1 MSLSVKSLRRAL
13 TAADVPIVLKILAN
27 HQTSRTEIW
36 SAMSVNTILGDICR
50 DAGYGE
56 LA

>member
-1 MSLSVKSLRRAL
+1 MKSLRRAL
-13 TAADVPIVLKILAN
+13 TAADVPVVLKILAN
-27 HQTSRTEIW
+27 HQTSRTKIW
-36 SAMSVNTILGDICR
+36 SAMSVNTMLGDIYR